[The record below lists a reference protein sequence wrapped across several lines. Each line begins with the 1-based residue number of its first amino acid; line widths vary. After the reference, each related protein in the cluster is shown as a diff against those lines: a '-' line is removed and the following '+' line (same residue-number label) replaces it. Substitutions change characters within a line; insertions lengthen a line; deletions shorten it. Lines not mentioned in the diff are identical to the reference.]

1 MEQITITIADGSKKR
16 VNKNTTIAHLVKA
29 LGKDFMDQIV
39 AGRVDGHLVDM
50 STPLERS
57 GSLDFVTL
65 DSEDGLNIL
74 RHSTSH
80 VMAYAVK
87 ELFKGVK
94 VSIGPAIEKGFY
106 YDFDCQESF
115 TPDDLPRIEEKMAEL
130 IKRDIPFIRE
140 EISIAEAINLFEG
153 QGETYKVE
161 ILKELKDELVSIYRS
176 GDFVDLCRGPHIPST
191 GMIKAYKLLS
201 IAGAYWRGDER
212 NKMLQRIY
220 GTAFA
225 DRSSLEDYLERIE
238 EAQRRDHRKLGREL
252 ELFSINEEA
261 GAGLVIYHPKGALL
275 RTIIE
280 DFEKKEHL
288 RRGYH
293 LAMGP
298 QILKREL
305 WEKSGHLENYRELM
319 YFTKVEEGEYALKPM
334 NCLAH
339 MLIFKSKIRSYRDL
353 PIRYFELGKVHRYER
368 SGVLH
373 GLLRVREF
381 TQDDAHI
388 LCRPDQ
394 LNDEIKGIIEMV
406 NDFMRVFGFR
416 YNMEISTRPE
426 KSIGTDQDWERATA
440 ALVKA
445 VEDKG
450 LPYSINEGEGAFYG
464 PKIDV
469 KLEDALGRHWQC
481 ATIQCDFTLPERFD
495 LSYIGSNGEKN
506 RPVMLH
512 RTIIGTLER
521 FIGILV
527 EHYGGAFPTW
537 LAPVQA
543 ILLTITDKNIPYGEE
558 VFRSFLDKGVRV
570 EKDFRNEKLG
580 LKVREAQL
588 MKIPYMLVIGEREEK
603 SNTISPRTRTGEQLR
618 PMKVEECITMI
629 KGECLIERGDEG
641 PKTIE
646 RR

>member
-1 MEQITITIADGSKKR
+1 MEQITITISDGSKKR
-16 VNKNTTIAHLVKA
+16 VNKDTTIAHLVKA
-29 LGKDFMDQIV
+29 LGKDFTDQIV
-39 AGRVDGHLVDM
+39 AGRVDGKLVDM
-50 STPLERS
+50 STPLEHS

-80 VMAYAVK
+80 IMAYAVK

-106 YDFDCQESF
+106 YDFDYQGSF

-130 IKRDIPFIRE
+130 IKRNIPFIRE

-161 ILKELKDELVSIYRS
+161 ILKELHDEFVSIYRS
-176 GDFVDLCRGPHIPST
+176 GDFIDLCRGPHIPST

-225 DRSSLEDYLERIE
+225 DRGSLADYLERIE

-319 YFTKVEEGEYALKPM
+319 YFTMVEEGEYALKPM

-339 MLIFKSKIRSYRDL
+339 MLIYKSKIRSYRDL
-353 PIRYFELGKVHRYER
+353 PIRYFELGKVHRHER

-394 LNDEIKGIIEMV
+394 LNDEIKGIIELV
-406 NDFMRVFGFR
+406 NDFMRVFGFH
-416 YNMEISTRPE
+416 YDMEISTRPE
-426 KSIGTDQDWERATA
+426 KSIGTDQDWDRATA
-440 ALVKA
+440 ALLKA
-445 VEDKG
+445 IEDKG

-543 ILLTITDKNIPYGEE
+543 ILLTITDKNIPYAEE
-558 VFRSFLDKGVRV
+558 VFRSLLDKGVRV
-570 EKDFRNEKLG
+570 DKDFRNEKLG

-603 SNTISPRTRTGEQLR
+603 SSSISARTRTGEQLR
-618 PMKVEECITMI
+618 PMKVEEFITMV
-629 KGECLIERGDEG
+629 KGESLIERVDEG
-641 PKTIE
+641 PRTIE

>member
-16 VNKNTTIAHLVKA
+16 VNKDTTIAHLVKA

-106 YDFDCQESF
+106 YDFDYQGSF

-153 QGETYKVE
+153 QSETYKVE
-161 ILKELKDELVSIYRS
+161 ILKELQDERVSIYRS
-176 GDFVDLCRGPHIPST
+176 GDFLDLCRGPHIPST

-225 DRSSLEDYLERIE
+225 DRGSLEDYLERIE

-319 YFTKVEEGEYALKPM
+319 YFTRVEEGEYALKPM

-394 LNDEIKGIIEMV
+394 LNDEIKGIIELV

-416 YNMEISTRPE
+416 YDMEISTRPE
-426 KSIGTDQDWERATA
+426 KSIGTDQDWDRATA
-440 ALVKA
+440 ALLKA

-543 ILLTITDKNIPYGEE
+543 ILLTITDKNIPYAED

-603 SNTISPRTRTGEQLR
+603 SSTISPRTRTGEQLR

>member
-1 MEQITITIADGSKKR
+1 MEQITITISDGSQRR
-16 VNKNTTIAHLVKA
+16 VNKGTTISDLVKA
-29 LGKDFMDQIV
+29 LGKNLADQIV
-39 AGRVDGHLVDM
+39 AGRIDGQLVDLN
-50 STPLERS
+50 TPLECS
-57 GSLDFVTL
+57 VSLDFVTL

-74 RHSTSH
+74 RHGTSH

-106 YDFDCQESF
+106 YDFDYEGSF

-130 IKRDIPFIRE
+130 IKRDIPFVRE
-140 EISIAEAINLFEG
+140 EISKAKAVRLFEE

-161 ILKELKDELVSIYRS
+161 ILKELNDEPISIYRS

-191 GMIKAYKLLS
+191 RKIKAYKLLS

-225 DRSSLEDYLERIE
+225 DRGSLEDYLGRIE

-252 ELFSINEEA
+252 DLFSINEEA
-261 GAGLVIYHPKGALL
+261 GAGLVLYHPKGALL

-293 LAMGP
+293 IVMGP

-319 YFTKVEEGEYALKPM
+319 YFTRVEEGEYALKPM

-353 PIRYFELGKVHRYER
+353 PIRYFELGKVHRHER

-388 LCRPDQ
+388 LCSPDQ
-394 LNDEIKGIIEMV
+394 LNDEIKGIIELV
-406 NDFMRVFGFR
+406 IDFMKVFGFH
-416 YNMEISTRPE
+416 YDMEISTRPE

-440 ALVKA
+440 ALLKA
-445 VEDKG
+445 IEDKG

-469 KLEDALGRHWQC
+469 KLEDALGRYWQC

-495 LSYIGSNGEKN
+495 LYYIGKNGEKN

-521 FIGILV
+521 FIGVLI

-537 LAPVQA
+537 LAPVQG
-543 ILLTITDKNIPYGEE
+543 ILLTITDKNISYAEE
-558 VFRSFLDKGVRV
+558 VFRSLLDNGIRV

-588 MKIPYMLVIGEREEK
+588 MKIPYMLVIGNQEEQ
-603 SNTISPRTRTGEQLR
+603 SSTISPRTRTGEQLR
-618 PMKVEECITMI
+618 PMKVEEFVSMV
-629 KGECLIERGDEG
+629 KRECLIDREH
-641 PKTIE
+641 
-646 RR
+646 

>member
-1 MEQITITIADGSKKR
+1 MKQITITISDGSKKR
-16 VNKNTTIAHLVKA
+16 VNRDTTIADLLKA
-29 LGKDFMDQIV
+29 SGEDLADQIV
-39 AGRVDGHLVDM
+39 AGRVNGQLFDLD
-50 STPLERS
+50 TPLEHS
-57 GSLDFVTL
+57 GSLDFVSL
-65 DSEDGLNIL
+65 DSEDGLDIL

-94 VSIGPAIEKGFY
+94 VSIGPSIEKGFY
-106 YDFDCQESF
+106 YDFDYEGTF
-115 TPDDLPRIEEKMAEL
+115 TPDDLARIEETMAEL
-130 IKRDIPFIRE
+130 VKRDLPFIRE
-140 EISIAEAINLFEG
+140 EISKAEAIKLFEQ

-161 ILKELKDELVSIYRS
+161 ILKGLNDEHVSVYRS
-176 GDFVDLCRGPHIPST
+176 GNFVDLCRGPHIPSM
-191 GMIKAYKLLS
+191 GKIKAYKLLS
-201 IAGAYWRGDER
+201 VAGAYWRGDER

-225 DRSSLEDYLERIE
+225 DQGSLDDYLKRIE
-238 EAQRRDHRKLGREL
+238 EARRRDHRKLGREL
-252 ELFSINEEA
+252 DLFSIDEEA

-280 DFEKKEHL
+280 DFEKREHL
-288 RRGYH
+288 KRGYH
-293 LAMGP
+293 IVMGP

-319 YFTKVEEGEYALKPM
+319 YFTSVDEVDYALKPM

-339 MLIFKSKIRSYRDL
+339 MLIFKAKIRSYRDL
-353 PIRYFELGKVHRYER
+353 PIRYFELGKVHRHER

-394 LNDEIKGIIEMV
+394 LNDEIKGIIELV
-406 NDFMRVFGFR
+406 IDFMRVFGFR
-416 YNMEISTRPE
+416 YEMEVSTRPE
-426 KSIGTDQDWERATA
+426 KSIGTDQDWKDATA
-440 ALVKA
+440 ALLKA
-445 VEDKG
+445 MEDKE

-469 KLEDALGRHWQC
+469 KLEDALGRQWQC

-495 LSYIGSNGEKN
+495 LSYIGTNGEKN

-512 RTIIGTLER
+512 RTILGALER
-521 FIGILV
+521 FLGVLV

-543 ILLTITDKNIPYGEE
+543 ILLTITDNNISYAEE
-558 VFRSFLDKGVRV
+558 VFRSLLDKGIRV

-588 MKIPYMLVIGEREEK
+588 IKIPYMLVVGSREEE
-603 SNTISPRTRTGEQLR
+603 SSTISPRTRAGEQLK
-618 PMKVEECITMI
+618 PMKVEEFVAMVER
-629 KGECLIERGDEG
+629 ECVIGSENEK
-641 PKTIE
+641 PETTV

>member
-1 MEQITITIADGSKKR
+1 M
-16 VNKNTTIAHLVKA
+16 
-29 LGKDFMDQIV
+29 GK
-39 AGRVDGHLVDM
+39 
-50 STPLERS
+50 
-57 GSLDFVTL
+57 
-65 DSEDGLNIL
+65 
-74 RHSTSH
+74 
-80 VMAYAVK
+80 
-87 ELFKGVK
+87 
-94 VSIGPAIEKGFY
+94 
-106 YDFDCQESF
+106 
-115 TPDDLPRIEEKMAEL
+115 
-130 IKRDIPFIRE
+130 
-140 EISIAEAINLFEG
+140 
-153 QGETYKVE
+153 
-161 ILKELKDELVSIYRS
+161 
-176 GDFVDLCRGPHIPST
+176 
-191 GMIKAYKLLS
+191 IKAYKLLS
-201 IAGAYWRGDER
+201 VAGAYWRGDER

-225 DRSSLEDYLERIE
+225 DRDSLEEYLGRIE
-238 EAQRRDHRKLGREL
+238 EAKRRDHRKLGREL
-252 ELFSINEEA
+252 DLFSIDEEA

-293 LAMGP
+293 IVMGP
-298 QILKREL
+298 QILKKEL

-319 YFTKVEEGEYALKPM
+319 YFTTVDEGEYALKPM

-353 PIRYFELGKVHRYER
+353 PIRYFELGKVHRHER

-394 LNDEIKGIIEMV
+394 LNDEIKGVIELV
-406 NDFMRVFGFR
+406 IDFMRVFGFR
-416 YNMEISTRPE
+416 YNMEVSTRPE
-426 KSIGTDQDWERATA
+426 KSIGTDEDWERATA
-440 ALVKA
+440 ALLKA
-445 VEDKG
+445 MEDKG

-469 KLEDALGRHWQC
+469 KLEDTLGRQWQC

-495 LSYIGSNGEKN
+495 LSYIGTNGERK

-512 RTIIGTLER
+512 RTILGTLER
-521 FIGILV
+521 FIGVLI

-543 ILLTITDKNIPYGEE
+543 ILLTITDKSIPYAEQ
-558 VFRSFLDKGVRV
+558 VFRSLLDKGVRV
-570 EKDFRNEKLG
+570 ERDFRNEKLG

-588 MKIPYMLVIGEREEK
+588 MKIPYMLVVGGREEE
-603 SNTISPRTRTGEQLR
+603 SNTISPRVRTGEQLN
-618 PMKVEECITMI
+618 PMNVEEFVAMVER
-629 KGECLIERGDEG
+629 ECLIEREDEN
-641 PKTIE
+641 PKNTA

>member
-1 MEQITITIADGSKKR
+1 MDQISIIVSGQAEKLVDRGATILD
-16 VNKNTTIAHLVKA
+16 VVKG
-29 LGKDFMDQIV
+29 LGKEFKDQIV
-39 AGRVDGHLVDM
+39 AGRIEGRLVDLN
-50 STPLERS
+50 TPLERS
-57 GSLDFVTL
+57 GSLDLIAL
-65 DSEDGLNIL
+65 DSKEGLEIL

-94 VSIGPAIEKGFY
+94 VSIGPAIERGFY
-106 YDFDCQESF
+106 YDFDYEGSF

-130 IKRDIPFIRE
+130 IQRDIPFVRE
-140 EISIAEAINLFEG
+140 EISKAEAVKLFEG
-153 QGETYKVE
+153 QRETYKVE
-161 ILKELKDELVSIYRS
+161 ILEELDDELVSIYRS

-191 GMIKAYKLLS
+191 GKIKSYKLLT

-225 DRSSLEDYLERIE
+225 DRESLDDYLEKVE
-238 EAQRRDHRKLGREL
+238 EAHRRDHRKLGREL
-252 ELFSINEEA
+252 DLFSINEEA

-280 DFEKKEHL
+280 DFEKREHL
-288 RRGYH
+288 KRGYDIV
-293 LAMGP
+293 MGP

-319 YFTKVEEGEYALKPM
+319 YFTTVEEGEYALKPM

-353 PIRYFELGKVHRYER
+353 PIRYFELGKVHRHER

-394 LNDEIKGIIEMV
+394 LNEEIKGIIDLV
-406 NDFMRVFGFR
+406 IDFMKVFGFE
-416 YNMEISTRPE
+416 YAMEISTRPE
-426 KSIGTDQDWERATA
+426 KSIGTDQDWERATD
-440 ALVKA
+440 ALIMA
-445 VEDKG
+445 MEDKG

-469 KLEDALGRHWQC
+469 KLEDALGRYWQC

-495 LSYIGSNGEKN
+495 LSYIGKNGERN

-521 FIGILV
+521 FIGVLV

-543 ILLTITDKNIPYGEE
+543 ILLTITDKSIPYAEE
-558 VFRSFLDKGVRV
+558 VFRSLMDREIRV

-588 MKIPYMLVIGEREEK
+588 MKIPYMLVIGSQEEK
-603 SNTISPRTRTGEQLR
+603 SRTIAPRIRTGEQLM
-618 PMKVEECITMI
+618 PMKVEEFVARVE
-629 KGECLIERGDEG
+629 KECHI
-641 PKTIE
+641 
-646 RR
+646 

>member
-1 MEQITITIADGSKKR
+1 MEQITITISDGSKRR
-16 VNKNTTIAHLVKA
+16 VNKGTTIADFLKA
-29 LGKDFMDQIV
+29 SGKDLADHIV
-39 AGRVDGHLVDM
+39 AGRVDGQLVDLNA
-50 STPLERS
+50 SLERS
-57 GSLDFVTL
+57 GSLDFVSL

-94 VSIGPAIEKGFY
+94 VSIGPSIEKGFY
-106 YDFDCQESF
+106 YDFDYEGSF
-115 TPDDLPRIEEKMAEL
+115 TPDDLARIEEKMAEL
-130 IKRDIPFIRE
+130 VKRDFPFIRE
-140 EISIAEAINLFEG
+140 EISKAEAIKLFEQ

-161 ILKELKDELVSIYRS
+161 ILEGLNDEHVSVYRS
-176 GDFVDLCRGPHIPST
+176 GDFVDLCRGPHIPSM
-191 GMIKAYKLLS
+191 GKIKAYKLLS
-201 IAGAYWRGDER
+201 VAGAYWRGDER

-220 GTAFA
+220 GTAFT
-225 DRSSLEDYLERIE
+225 DRGSLEDYLRRIE
-238 EAQRRDHRKLGREL
+238 EARRRDHRKLGREL
-252 ELFSINEEA
+252 DLFSIDEEA

-280 DFEKKEHL
+280 DFEKREHL
-288 RRGYH
+288 RRGYQIV
-293 LAMGP
+293 MGP

-319 YFTKVEEGEYALKPM
+319 YFTSVDEADYALKPM

-339 MLIFKSKIRSYRDL
+339 MLIYKSKIRSYRDL
-353 PIRYFELGKVHRYER
+353 PIRYFELGKVHRHER

-388 LCRPDQ
+388 LCRADQ
-394 LNDEIKGIIEMV
+394 LNDEIKGIIELV
-406 NDFMRVFGFR
+406 IDFMKVFGFR
-416 YNMEISTRPE
+416 YEMEVSTRPE

-440 ALVKA
+440 ALLKA
-445 VEDKG
+445 MEDKG

-469 KLEDALGRHWQC
+469 KLEDALGRQWQC

-495 LSYIGSNGEKN
+495 LSYIGTNGERN

-512 RTIIGTLER
+512 RTIIGALER
-521 FIGILV
+521 FIGVLI

-543 ILLTITDKNIPYGEE
+543 ILLTITDKSIPYAEE
-558 VFRSFLDKGVRV
+558 VFRSLLDKGIRV
-570 EKDFRNEKLG
+570 ERDFRNEKLG

-588 MKIPYMLVIGEREEK
+588 MKIPYMLVVGSREEE
-603 SNTISPRTRTGEQLR
+603 SNTISPRTRGGEQLR
-618 PMKVEECITMI
+618 PMKIEEFVAMVE
-629 KGECLIERGDEG
+629 GECLIEREDES
-641 PKTIE
+641 P
-646 RR
+646 

>member
-1 MEQITITIADGSKKR
+1 MEQITITISDGSERR
-16 VNKNTTIAHLVKA
+16 VNKGITIADLLKA
-29 LGKDFMDQIV
+29 SGKDLTDQII
-39 AGRVDGHLVDM
+39 AGRVDGQLVDL
-50 STPLERS
+50 STPLECS

-94 VSIGPAIEKGFY
+94 VSIGPSIEKGFY
-106 YDFDCQESF
+106 YDFDYEGSF
-115 TPDDLPRIEEKMAEL
+115 SPDDLVRIEERMAEL
-130 IKRDIPFIRE
+130 VKRDIPFIRE
-140 EISIAEAINLFEG
+140 EISKAEATRLFEQ

-161 ILKELKDELVSIYRS
+161 ILKGLNDENVSVYRS
-176 GDFVDLCRGPHIPST
+176 GDFVDLCRGPHIPSM
-191 GMIKAYKLLS
+191 GKIKAYKLLS
-201 IAGAYWRGDER
+201 VAGAYWRGDER

-225 DRSSLEDYLERIE
+225 DRDSLEEYLGRIE
-238 EAQRRDHRKLGREL
+238 EAKRRDHRKLGREL
-252 ELFSINEEA
+252 DLFSIDEEA

-293 LAMGP
+293 IVMGP
-298 QILKREL
+298 QILKKEL

-319 YFTKVEEGEYALKPM
+319 YFTKVDESEYALKPM

-353 PIRYFELGKVHRYER
+353 PVRYFELGKVHRHER

-394 LNDEIKGIIEMV
+394 LNDEIKGIIELV
-406 NDFMRVFGFR
+406 IDFMRVFGFR

-440 ALVKA
+440 ALLKA
-445 VEDKG
+445 MEDKG

-469 KLEDALGRHWQC
+469 KLEDALGRQWQC

-495 LSYIGSNGEKN
+495 LSYIGTNGVRN

-512 RTIIGTLER
+512 RTILGTLER
-521 FIGILV
+521 FIGVLV

-543 ILLTITDKNIPYGEE
+543 IVLTITDKSIPYAEE
-558 VFRSFLDKGVRV
+558 VFRSLLDKGVRV
-570 EKDFRNEKLG
+570 ERDFRNEKLG

-588 MKIPYMLVIGEREEK
+588 MKIPYMLVVGGREEE
-603 SNTISPRTRTGEQLR
+603 SNTISPRVRTGEQLN
-618 PMKVEECITMI
+618 PMKVEEFVAMVERE
-629 KGECLIERGDEG
+629 GLIEREDEN
-641 PKTIE
+641 PKNMA

>member
-1 MEQITITIADGSKKR
+1 MEQITITISDGSKRR
-16 VNKNTTIAHLVKA
+16 VNKGTTIADFLKA
-29 LGKDFMDQIV
+29 SGKDLADQIV
-39 AGRVDGHLVDM
+39 AGRVDGQLVDLNA
-50 STPLERS
+50 SLERS
-57 GSLDFVTL
+57 GSLDFVSL

-94 VSIGPAIEKGFY
+94 VSIGPSIEKGFY
-106 YDFDCQESF
+106 YDFDYEGSF
-115 TPDDLPRIEEKMAEL
+115 TPDDLARIEEKMAEL
-130 IKRDIPFIRE
+130 VKRDFPFIRE
-140 EISIAEAINLFEG
+140 EISKAEAIKLFEQ

-161 ILKELKDELVSIYRS
+161 ILEGLNDEHVSIYRS
-176 GDFVDLCRGPHIPST
+176 GDFVDLCRGPHIPSM
-191 GMIKAYKLLS
+191 GKIKAYKLLS
-201 IAGAYWRGDER
+201 VAGAYWRGDER

-220 GTAFA
+220 GTAFT
-225 DRSSLEDYLERIE
+225 DRGSLEDYLRRIE
-238 EAQRRDHRKLGREL
+238 EARRRDHRKLGREL
-252 ELFSINEEA
+252 DLFSIDEEA

-280 DFEKKEHL
+280 DFEKREHL
-288 RRGYH
+288 RRGYQIV
-293 LAMGP
+293 MGP

-319 YFTKVEEGEYALKPM
+319 YFTSVDEADYALKPM

-339 MLIFKSKIRSYRDL
+339 MLIYKSKIRSYRDL
-353 PIRYFELGKVHRYER
+353 PIRYFELGKVHRHER

-388 LCRPDQ
+388 LCRADQ
-394 LNDEIKGIIEMV
+394 LNDEIKGIIELV
-406 NDFMRVFGFR
+406 IDFMKVFGFR
-416 YNMEISTRPE
+416 YEMEVSTRPE

-440 ALVKA
+440 ALLKA
-445 VEDKG
+445 MEDKG

-469 KLEDALGRHWQC
+469 KLEDALGRQWQC

-495 LSYIGSNGEKN
+495 LSYIGTNGERN

-512 RTIIGTLER
+512 RTIIGALER
-521 FIGILV
+521 FIGVLI

-543 ILLTITDKNIPYGEE
+543 ILLTITDKSIPYAEE
-558 VFRSFLDKGVRV
+558 VFRSLLDKGIRV
-570 EKDFRNEKLG
+570 ERDFRNEKLG

-588 MKIPYMLVIGEREEK
+588 MKIPYMLVVGSREEE
-603 SNTISPRTRTGEQLR
+603 SNTISPRTRGGEQLR
-618 PMKVEECITMI
+618 PMKIEEFVAMVE
-629 KGECLIERGDEG
+629 GECLIEREDES
-641 PKTIE
+641 P
-646 RR
+646 